1 MIFNQWLTSKPDFDQ
16 ECIVITE
23 SKFKEYPALY
33 TLWTI
38 NTGNGYIVLLDQY
51 GNEWGDISY
60 LKADRYFIIQTK

>member
-1 MIFNQWLTSKPDFDQ
+1 MIFNQWLTEKPDFDQ

-23 SKFKEYPALY
+23 SKFKEHPAQY

-38 NTGNGYIVLLDQY
+38 HTGNGYITLLDQY
-51 GNEWGDISY
+51 GDEWGDVNY